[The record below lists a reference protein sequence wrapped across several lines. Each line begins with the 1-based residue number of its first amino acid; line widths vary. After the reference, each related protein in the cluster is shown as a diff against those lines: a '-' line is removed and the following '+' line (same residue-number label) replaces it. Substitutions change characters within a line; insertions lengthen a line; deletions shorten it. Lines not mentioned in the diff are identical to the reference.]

1 MEDIPKT
8 SIAQK
13 PQVEFDQAITY
24 VNKIKE
30 RFAND
35 ERVYK
40 AFLEILNMYRKG
52 QKTIYQV
59 YDEVALLF
67 RNHPDLLAEFT
78 FFLPNSTAPPVG
90 PSRRPGLGGQG
101 GARRPAAGGA
111 YGSAPKASARRAL
124 PPLRRDDPKVQRE
137 LAFFEK
143 VKQRLRSSEAYTDFL
158 KCINLFA
165 EDVITKQELVSLA
178 HDLIGRHHDLVAGLN
193 EFLIR
198 CELGPE
204 DPYSRAYQGRDR
216 SRHANLQQKY
226 ISLPISELDVA
237 TWERTTP
244 SYVMLPTNYPR
255 LKATGR
261 SDIGAAVLNDEWVS
275 VTSGSE
281 DFNFKHYRKNQYE
294 DFLFM
299 AEDDHFE
306 LDMIIDQNSSA
317 IKAIRP
323 LIKQISELEG
333 SADEWVLPEGAL
345 RAFHYR
351 AISRI
356 YGDSGPQMISLLRQ
370 NPAVALPTILPRLIQ
385 KDEEWRQT
393 KKEMMPQ
400 WQAIFK
406 DNYNKSLDH
415 RSFYFKQ
422 NEKKNLTSKI
432 LFNELK
438 EIADRRRNE
447 RISVVLSLAGQVD
460 FSARVASPHLTFEY
474 GDAQVHSDTARI
486 VQMGIDNML
495 TADAAVKV
503 RNLYHSFLEAFF
515 DIPCSCT
522 EAEEARK
529 QGADSLACTA
539 GTTPRAARAL
549 KVAKS
554 QRGDDNDDG
563 EEGATT
569 TTMDNEEE
577 EEEGEGEE
585 GDTDAMD
592 DMDDP
597 LRMLQKAGSPRA
609 RKKNEEEETNDED
622 TAAGVGGNRTDN
634 TENTENA
641 FDESEFLLCRPVAAL
656 VGPGTVTGK
665 ASGGS
670 GTNKKDKDKEKS
682 KPSAAVGAVGASMG
696 CLFYGNEPLFVL
708 FRLHYILFER
718 LKIARKCAETKA
730 NEESGDKF
738 AIHAR
743 FIDMARELIEGTLDA
758 SVYEDDCRALLGTS
772 AYQLFTLDKLVQRL
786 VRHIHSCLT
795 EEGSSRLLE
804 LYKYENS
811 RGKCTTDGV
820 YYANARIVLGDEPAI
835 RFERRVNDGAV
846 LVQYL
851 DAERGEPAIVLEPG
865 FKAYVD
871 QYVDGE
877 RALEPGVVEHFN
889 AETINIPADG
899 ANETLEIVKRQA
911 SQVCLRRALNASVS
925 KWWQTK
931 VGNVSAAMDCPSW
944 RSAAVDAACENAV
957 LVNGL
962 ECKLGSTAQHR
973 TKKIAYVLG
982 TEDYFA
988 RAGRGGG
995 EARRERSAE
1004 KRSDRDSKFGA
1015 WVASEYERGLQGEGG
1030 DGGGNGNVVMDSQA
1044 EVMMGGVSS

>member
-1 MEDIPKT
+1 VEDIPKPST
-8 SIAQK
+8 AQK

-52 QKTIYQV
+52 HKTIYNV

-67 RNHPDLLAEFT
+67 RNHQDLLAEFT
-78 FFLPNSTAPPVG
+78 FFLPNSTAPSTG
-90 PSRRPGLGGQG
+90 PPRRPAGGGQV
-101 GARRPAAGGA
+101 GARRPAGGPYA
-111 YGSAPKASARRAL
+111 SAPKAAARRAL

-137 LAFFEK
+137 LAFFDK

-237 TWERTTP
+237 SWERTTP

-261 SDIGAAVLNDEWVS
+261 NDIGAAILNDEWVS

-333 SADEWVLPEGAL
+333 SAEEWVLPEGAL

-385 KDEEWRQT
+385 KDEEWKQT

-447 RISVVLSLAGQVD
+447 RISVILSLAGQVD
-460 FSARVASPHLTFEY
+460 FATRVANPHLTFEY
-474 GDAQVHSDTARI
+474 GDAEVHADTAHI
-486 VQMGIDNML
+486 FQMGIDNML

-503 RNLYHSFLEAFF
+503 RSLYHSFVELFF
-515 DIPCSCT
+515 EIPCSCA
-522 EAEEARK
+522 EAEEARQK
-529 QGADSLACTA
+529 GVDSLACTA
-539 GTTPRAARAL
+539 GTTPRAVRAL
-549 KVAKS
+549 KAAKS
-554 QRGDDNDDG
+554 HR
-563 EEGATT
+563 EEGDAEVDATT
-569 TTMDNEEE
+569 TTMDNDNDNDNDEDNEE
-577 EEEGEGEE
+577 
-585 GDTDAMD
+585 DTDAMD
-592 DMDDP
+592 DTDDP
-597 LRMLQKAGSPRA
+597 LRMLEKAGSPRGRGRNRNEETTNDA
-609 RKKNEEEETNDED
+609 ADLGRTENPDNEEERDET
-622 TAAGVGGNRTDN
+622 
-634 TENTENA
+634 
-641 FDESEFLLCRPVAAL
+641 EFLLCRPVAAL
-656 VGPGTVTGK
+656 V
-665 ASGGS
+665 
-670 GTNKKDKDKEKS
+670 NCIDKSSVKEEES
-682 KPSAAVGAVGASMG
+682 HQQ
-696 CLFYGNEPLFVL
+696 CRIFYCNEPLFVL

-730 NEESGDKF
+730 IEEANDKKQ
-738 AIHAR
+738 IHEQ
-743 FIDMARELIEGTLDA
+743 FIDMARDLIEGTLDA
-758 SVYEDDCRALLGTS
+758 SVYEDDCRALLGTG
-772 AYQLFTLDKLVQRL
+772 AYQLFTLDKLVQKL
-786 VRHIHSCLT
+786 VRHFHSCLT
-795 EEGSSRLLE
+795 EEISARLID
-804 LYKYENS
+804 LYKYENA
-811 RGKCTTDGV
+811 RGTQSNIDGV

-835 RFERRVNDGAV
+835 RFERRVSDGAV

-851 DAERGEPAIVLEPG
+851 EPERGEPAIMLEPG

-871 QYVDGE
+871 EYVDGE
-877 RALEPGVVEHFN
+877 RALEPGVMVEQVSSRAQPGVMVDDLN
-889 AETINIPADG
+889 VSETDVNPS
-899 ANETLEIVKRQA
+899 RS
-911 SQVCLRRALNASVS
+911 SQVCLRRALNSAVMRWFS
-925 KWWQTK
+925 
-931 VGNVSAAMDCPSW
+931 NVTDADDVDDESW
-944 RSAAVDAACENAV
+944 RSAAVDAACKNAV
-957 LVNGL
+957 MINGL
-962 ECKLGSTAQHR
+962 ECKLGSSAQQR
-973 TKKIAYVLG
+973 VKKIAYVLG

-988 RAGRGGG
+988 RVGGQKRND
-995 EARRERSAE
+995 ADSRK
-1004 KRSDRDSKFGA
+1004 KRSERDSHFGA
-1015 WVASEYERGLQGEGG
+1015 WVESEYERGVQ
-1030 DGGGNGNVVMDSQA
+1030 DGGIAVLDSQA
-1044 EVMMGGVSS
+1044 EVVA